1 DFNVDGKTDLSV
13 GANIY
18 SSNAGRAYIFYNDG
32 SIPTSAASAD
42 IIITG
47 EASSYFGY
55 SMAVGDFN
63 ADGKTDLAIGA
74 YGYATNV
81 GRVYIYETR
90 DDFAWQLP
98 SYSTGMRVNN
108 LAGDELKITGESSGG
123 YFGGGTP
130 TAGDFNSDG
139 RVDLAVGAYYANG
152 SGKIY
157 IFYNDGSI
165 SNSAALADVI
175 ITGEASSRFG
185 VSIAAGDFNSDGR
198 MDLAVGGDY
207 YITQTGRTYIF
218 YNDGS
223 YPTEAA
229 SADAIITGTATTD
242 RFGQVLAA
250 GDFNSDGRTDL
261 AVGAP
266 LYGSNNGR
274 AYIFYNDGSYPAA
287 AIDADI
293 QIAAEGINDYFAIK
307 IAVGDLDS
315 DGIDDLIIGAY
326 YYNSYTGRAYIFY
339 NDGSIPTLAAD
350 ANAIITGEGT
360 LNNFGTNLACSDFNS
375 DGRTD
380 LIVSAPQYATYTG
393 RAYIFYNDGSIP
405 TSAADA
411 DVIITGES
419 IYNNFSS
426 SFAIGDFNSDGR
438 ADLAVGAI
446 RYNTYTGRAYIFY
459 NDGSIPALA
468 ADADVILEGET
479 TDSNFGSL
487 GV

>member
-1 DFNVDGKTDLSV
+1 AVGGYGYSSSTGRTYIFYNDGSIPTSAASADVIMTGEAVSSFGHTMVSGDFNADSRIDLAVGAHNYSSSTGSAYIFYNDGSYPSDAASADVIITGEASLNHFGYSVASGDFNTDGRTDLAIGAYGYSSVAGRTYIFHNDGSIPTTAASADVIIDGEASSRFGSALAAGDFNVDGKTDLSV

-18 SSNAGRAYIFYNDG
+18 SSNAGRAYIFYSDG

-47 EASSYFGY
+47 EVSSYFGY

-108 LAGDELKITGESSGG
+108 VAGDELKITGESSGG

-185 VSIAAGDFNSDGR
+185 VSISPGDF
-198 MDLAVGGDY
+198 
-207 YITQTGRTYIF
+207 
-218 YNDGS
+218 
-223 YPTEAA
+223 
-229 SADAIITGTATTD
+229 
-242 RFGQVLAA
+242 
-250 GDFNSDGRTDL
+250 
-261 AVGAP
+261 
-266 LYGSNNGR
+266 
-274 AYIFYNDGSYPAA
+274 
-287 AIDADI
+287 
-293 QIAAEGINDYFAIK
+293 K
-307 IAVGDLDS
+307 
-315 DGIDDLIIGAY
+315 
-326 YYNSYTGRAYIFY
+326 
-339 NDGSIPTLAAD
+339 
-350 ANAIITGEGT
+350 
-360 LNNFGTNLACSDFNS
+360 
-375 DGRTD
+375 
-380 LIVSAPQYATYTG
+380 
-393 RAYIFYNDGSIP
+393 
-405 TSAADA
+405 
-411 DVIITGES
+411 
-419 IYNNFSS
+419 
-426 SFAIGDFNSDGR
+426 
-438 ADLAVGAI
+438 
-446 RYNTYTGRAYIFY
+446 
-459 NDGSIPALA
+459 
-468 ADADVILEGET
+468 
-479 TDSNFGSL
+479 
-487 GV
+487 